1 MRGHAHTTTRQQPT
15 MMIHHIREIQLRLL
29 SVVAVLIVGMVV
41 GYFFYEPLFEFI
53 KAPLR
58 GPLHYM
64 SPAGSFTFIIQICL
78 MAGIALSLP
87 VAVYNGIMFIQPAL
101 SQRLSRR
108 RVYTTTLTSLALV
121 VAGAA
126 FGFLLIIPLALKFF
140 SGFQISGLEAIISAD
155 EYLRFVVSII
165 ITFVL
170 IFQLPLLMSLAD
182 HIKPIP
188 PKKMLK
194 FEKYIILG
202 SIFIA
207 VVVPFAND
215 LTVQTLI
222 ASPIIILYNVSI
234 VVVLI
239 QHAFRAKKERKLAK
253 QESKI
258 KKAEQQPVRTVHIP
272 EAKKP
277 QPIATV
283 PVAVVAPV
291 PAPMRRTVD
300 GMRPMRR
307 TMPVAASQLRTAQP
321 KAIGK
326 SSHPAFQPMRRAER
340 RLITDM
346 RASIPASRSRLT
358 PPQRPTAFIPRQIV
372 D

>member
-1 MRGHAHTTTRQQPT
+1 MRGQARTTIRQQPT

-29 SVVAVLIVGMVV
+29 SVVAVLIIGMVV

-53 KAPLR
+53 KAPLS

-64 SPAGSFTFIIQICL
+64 SPAGSFTFILQICL
-78 MAGIALSLP
+78 MAGIVLSLP
-87 VAVYNGIMFIQPAL
+87 VAVYNSIMFIQPAL
-101 SQRLSRR
+101 SRRLSRR
-108 RVYTTTLTSLALV
+108 RVYATTFTSLILV
-121 VAGAA
+121 VVGVA

-140 SGFQISGLEAIISAD
+140 SGFQINGLEAIISAD

-182 HIKPIP
+182 HITPIP

-207 VVVPFAND
+207 LVVPFAND

-239 QHAFRAKKERKLAK
+239 QHAFRTKRMRKLAVQEAKARKTEPLQK
-253 QESKI
+253 QTVQPSDI
-258 KKAEQQPVRTVHIP
+258 KTKTQPAAMLAAPFPSPVR
-272 EAKKP
+272 
-277 QPIATV
+277 
-283 PVAVVAPV
+283 
-291 PAPMRRTVD
+291 RTMD
-300 GMRPMRR
+300 GMRPARR
-307 TMPVAASQLRTAQP
+307 SMPLGTSQQRSVQSSAT
-321 KAIGK
+321 GK
-326 SSHPAFQPMRRAER
+326 LPNTEFQPMRRTER
-340 RLITDM
+340 KLITDM
-346 RASIPASRSRLT
+346 RANIPSPRSRLT
-358 PPQRPTAFIPRQIV
+358 PPQRTTTFVPRQIV

>member
-1 MRGHAHTTTRQQPT
+1 
-15 MMIHHIREIQLRLL
+15 MIHHIREIQLRLL

-53 KAPLR
+53 KAPLS

-64 SPAGSFTFIIQICL
+64 SPASSFTFIIQICL
-78 MAGIALSLP
+78 MAGIVLSLP

-108 RVYTTTLTSLALV
+108 RVYATTLTSLILV
-121 VAGAA
+121 AAGAA

-140 SGFQISGLEAIISAD
+140 SGFQLNGLEAVISAD
-155 EYLRFVVSII
+155 EYLRFVVGII

-182 HIKPIP
+182 HITPIP
-188 PKKMLK
+188 PKKMIK
-194 FEKYIILG
+194 FEKYIVLG

-207 VVVPFAND
+207 LVVPFAND

-222 ASPIIILYNVSI
+222 ASPIIVLYNVSI

-239 QHAFRAKKERKLAK
+239 QHAFRAKRVRKMAK
-253 QESKI
+253 QEAKTKTLKPLSKQVVNLSEM
-258 KKAEQQPVRTVHIP
+258 K
-272 EAKKP
+272 
-277 QPIATV
+277 
-283 PVAVVAPV
+283 VVAKPV
-291 PAPMRRTVD
+291 TTLVTAVAPSVSPVRRTVD
-300 GMRPMRR
+300 GMRPVRR
-307 TMPVAASQLRTAQP
+307 TTAPSVSQACPAQS
-321 KAIGK
+321 KAPLKAPQPG
-326 SSHPAFQPMRRAER
+326 FQPMQRAER

-346 RASIPASRSRLT
+346 RARVPASRSRLT
-358 PPQRPTAFIPRQIV
+358 PPQRITSFISRQII

>member
-1 MRGHAHTTTRQQPT
+1 
-15 MMIHHIREIQLRLL
+15 MIHHIREIQLRLL
-29 SVVAVLIVGMVV
+29 SVVAVLIAGMIV

-53 KAPLR
+53 KAPLS

-64 SPAGSFTFIIQICL
+64 SPAGSFTFIFQICL
-78 MAGIALSLP
+78 AVGIVLSLP
-87 VAVYNGIMFIQPAL
+87 VAVYNVIMFVQPAL
-101 SQRLSRR
+101 ERRLSRR
-108 RVYTTTLTSLALV
+108 RVYVTTFTSLILV

-155 EYLRFVVSII
+155 EYLRFVVSIT

-182 HIKPIP
+182 YIKPMP
-188 PKKMLK
+188 PGKMLK
-194 FEKYIILG
+194 FEKFIVLG

-207 VVVPFAND
+207 LVVPFAND
-215 LTVQTLI
+215 LAVQMLV

-239 QHAFRAKKERKLAK
+239 QHAFRARQVRKLAK
-253 QESKI
+253 QEAKM
-258 KKAEQQPVRTVHIP
+258 KKAQPRYERAASTPIARAIQPAAAPVVVAKPIP
-272 EAKKP
+272 E
-277 QPIATV
+277 
-283 PVAVVAPV
+283 
-291 PAPMRRTVD
+291 PAPLPAYKPTVD
-300 GMRPMRR
+300 GMRRPIRSGSM
-307 TMPVAASQLRTAQP
+307 VAVGPRARSVRPITASTPSQP
-321 KAIGK
+321 
-326 SSHPAFQPMRRAER
+326 SFQPLRRAER

-346 RASIPASRSRLT
+346 RPSANAPRSRST
-358 PPQRPTAFIPRQIV
+358 PPSRGMTFTTNQIV

>member
-1 MRGHAHTTTRQQPT
+1 MRGQAQTTARQQPT
-15 MMIHHIREIQLRLL
+15 MMVHHIREIQLRLL

-53 KAPLR
+53 KAPLS

-64 SPAGSFTFIIQICL
+64 SPAGSFTFILQICL
-78 MAGIALSLP
+78 MVGIVLSLP
-87 VAVYNGIMFIQPAL
+87 VAVYNSIMFIQPAL

-108 RVYTTTLTSLALV
+108 RIYTTTVTSLILV

-140 SGFQISGLEAIISAD
+140 SGFQINGLEAIISAD
-155 EYLRFVVSII
+155 EYLRFVVSVI

-182 HIKPIP
+182 HITPIP

-202 SIFIA
+202 SIFVAI
-207 VVVPFAND
+207 VVPFAND
-215 LTVQTLI
+215 LTIQTLI

-239 QHAFRAKKERKLAK
+239 QHAFRAKQTRKLAR
-253 QESKI
+253 Q
-258 KKAEQQPVRTVHIP
+258 
-272 EAKKP
+272 EAKVRRTAS
-277 QPIATV
+277 QPKQVIHPPEV
-283 PVAVVAPV
+283 KRRPVAMPVAAITPV

-300 GMRPMRR
+300 GMRPVRR
-307 TMPVAASQLRTAQP
+307 SMPVGASQQRLAQSNVGAKP
-321 KAIGK
+321 
-326 SSHPAFQPMRRAER
+326 SHAGFQSIQRAER

-346 RASIPASRSRLT
+346 RASVPSSRSRLT
-358 PPQRPTAFIPRQIV
+358 PPQRATTFVSRQIV

>member
-1 MRGHAHTTTRQQPT
+1 MRGQAQTTVRQQPT
-15 MMIHHIREIQLRLL
+15 MMVHHIREIQLRLL
-29 SVVAVLIVGMVV
+29 SVVSVLIVGMVV

-53 KAPLR
+53 KAPLS

-64 SPAGSFTFIIQICL
+64 SPAGSFTFILQICL
-78 MAGIALSLP
+78 MAGIVLALP

-108 RVYTTTLTSLALV
+108 RIYVTTFMSLILIV
-121 VAGAA
+121 VGAA

-140 SGFQISGLEAIISAD
+140 SDFQINGLEAIISAD
-155 EYLRFVVSII
+155 EYLRFVVSVIV
-165 ITFVL
+165 TFVL

-182 HIKPIP
+182 HITPIP

-202 SIFIA
+202 SIFVAI
-207 VVVPFAND
+207 VVPFAND

-239 QHAFRAKKERKLAK
+239 QHSFRSRRTRKLAR
-253 QESKI
+253 QEAKVSKLEPKLEQAVVHPPEI
-258 KKAEQQPVRTVHIP
+258 KTQPVAASV
-272 EAKKP
+272 
-277 QPIATV
+277 V
-283 PVAVVAPV
+283 PVASS

-300 GMRPMRR
+300 GMRPVRR
-307 TMPVAASQLRTAQP
+307 SMPVGASQRLGQSNAGVKPPHAGFQSMQRT
-321 KAIGK
+321 
-326 SSHPAFQPMRRAER
+326 ER

-346 RASIPASRSRLT
+346 RASVPSSRSRLT
-358 PPQRPTAFIPRQIV
+358 PPQRATAFVPRQIV